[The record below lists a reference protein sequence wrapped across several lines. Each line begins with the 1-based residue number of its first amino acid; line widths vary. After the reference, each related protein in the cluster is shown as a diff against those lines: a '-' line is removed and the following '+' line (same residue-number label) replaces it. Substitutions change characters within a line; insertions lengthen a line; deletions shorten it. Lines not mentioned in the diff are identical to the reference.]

1 MHTIGPHTSIAGG
14 LHKAVEEAARLG
26 ANGFGMFSKNQR
38 QWKAKPIEAAEAT
51 LFKERMSELG
61 FTAESV
67 LVHDSYLI
75 NLANADNEKHE
86 KALDAFIDEIRRVE
100 TLGLTLLNFHPGA
113 HLGLLGITEACRR
126 VAAALD
132 RAIEETEYAR
142 LVIENTSGA
151 GTTLGSTFE
160 ELAMIIDA
168 SRYPSRIG
176 CCIDTCHAHTAG
188 YDLST
193 IEGFEA
199 AIARF
204 DALVGL
210 DKLWGMHLN
219 DAKSG
224 AGSTLD
230 RHASLGDGTIG
241 WQTFDHIAGDDRFAS
256 IPLVLETTDQNRWEA
271 EVARLRWGKDHGR
284 TL

>member
-14 LHKAVEEAARLG
+14 LYKAAEQAASLG
-26 ANGFGMFSKNQR
+26 ANGFGMFTKNQR
-38 QWKAKPIEAAEAT
+38 QWRARAITAEEADR
-51 LFKERMSELG
+51 FKETLLELG
-61 FTAESV
+61 FEAGQI

-75 NLANADNEKHE
+75 NLANPDDEKWE
-86 KALDAFIDEIRRVE
+86 RALGAFIDEVRRVE
-100 TLGLTLLNFHPGA
+100 ALGLNLLNFHPGS
-113 HLGLLGITEACRR
+113 HLGELDTHTACRR

-132 RAIEETEYAR
+132 QAIEETEYAH

-151 GTTLGSTFE
+151 GSTLGSTFE
-160 ELAMIIDA
+160 ELAMILDA
-168 SRYPSRIG
+168 SRHSGRIG

-188 YDLST
+188 YDLSS
-193 IEGFEA
+193 IELFEV

-204 DALVGL
+204 EALVGL

-224 AGSTLD
+224 AGSRLD

-241 WQTFDHIAGDDRFAS
+241 WQTFDHIASDERFAS
-256 IPLVLETTDQNRWEA
+256 IPLVLETIDESRWAA
-271 EVARLRWGKDHGR
+271 EVARLRWGKDHER
-284 TL
+284 SL

>member
-38 QWKAKPIEAAEAT
+38 QWRAKPIGEEEALRFRETMA
-51 LFKERMSELG
+51 ELG
-61 FTAESV
+61 FEDGSV

-75 NLANADNEKHE
+75 NLANADQEKWE
-86 KALDAFIDEIRRVE
+86 KALDGFIDEIRRIE
-100 TLGLTLLNFHPGA
+100 TLGLKLLNFHPGA
-113 HLGLLGITEACRR
+113 HLGLLESEAACRR
-126 VAAALD
+126 VAEALD

-160 ELAMIIDA
+160 EIALIISS
-168 SRYPSRIG
+168 SRFPDRIG

-193 IEGFEA
+193 IDGFEA

-204 DALVGL
+204 DSLVGL

-219 DAKSG
+219 DAKSS
-224 AGSTLD
+224 AGSHLD
-230 RHASLGDGTIG
+230 RHASLGAGTIG
-241 WQTFDHIAGDDRFAS
+241 WETFDHIAGDGRFAS
-256 IPLVLETTDQNRWEA
+256 IPLVLETIDESLWEA
-271 EVARLRWGKDHGR
+271 EVARLRWGRDGER
-284 TL
+284 AL